1 MSTFITQGFFSNFVL
16 AVVFAFLALVAF
28 EILQKMWRRVG
39 RRLESSE
46 WNGKNGGVPIP
57 MRPLPPPPSLKPDR
71 SRTVGTGTISWTFVI
86 PGGKTT
92 DLSSFVDPP
101 THGYGGHDVAAP

>member
-1 MSTFITQGFFSNFVL
+1 MRTFLNDNVLFDFVQV
-16 AVVFAFLALVAF
+16 AAWAFVALVAF

-46 WNGKNGGVPIP
+46 WKGKNGGVPVP
-57 MRPLPPPPSLKPDR
+57 RCPPWPPPPDR
-71 SRTVGTGTISWTFVI
+71 SRTVGTGTVSWTFVI

-92 DLSSFVDPP
+92 DISSFVDPP
-101 THGYGGHDVAAP
+101 THWYGGHDVAAP